1 MGNFAYTAVEK
12 LTGNKEWCGIMSNK
26 FIRFI
31 KYFIILPLCLLMW
44 SCLDY
49 ISIGDYEE
57 HLEAW
62 NRMGLLDYK
71 LSLSYRT
78 DLDDE
83 FPQKAII
90 IVKNGIP
97 ESSDP
102 PSWLTRGEKSTIPD
116 FYSFIKNEEKRLQ
129 KVKHLKKV
137 I

>member
-1 MGNFAYTAVEK
+1 
-12 LTGNKEWCGIMSNK
+12 
-26 FIRFI
+26 
-31 KYFIILPLCLLMW
+31 MW

-71 LSLSYRT
+71 LSLSYRP

-129 KVKHLKKV
+129 KVKHLKKSYLKV
-137 I
+137 KYNIVYHYPSYISFKDYTWEISLTSLNGTE